1 MKYVIIGAS
10 AAGMQA
16 AEDIRALDLLGEIT
30 VISAEKHYPYSRCL
44 ISRYVE
50 GILPAE
56 GLCFKTNHFFRDR
69 NVVGLLD
76 TRVEAI
82 DPLAKQVRLASGQA
96 LPYDRLLLATGS
108 RPFVPRIPGTQTGR
122 VYPFHSME
130 DAERIADAAQAA
142 RTAVVLGAGFAGL
155 EAAYALA
162 RRGIKVTVVEKMGQI
177 LPNQLDWAGSQIIH
191 GDLTRSGVH
200 ILLNTSVSTINGEAN
215 VSSVTLT
222 DNTSLMADLVV
233 LATGIRANKEL
244 AEQAGLATNRG
255 VVVNENMQTSNPDIY
270 AAGDVIEI
278 EDISTGKRVSSATWF
293 NAVVQGKYAAFN
305 MTGRKR
311 VYSEAV
317 GIQNAVQFHRVPAI
331 SFGQT
336 LVGGDDQ
343 EEYEIMTLQKA
354 DVYKKLVLK
363 DNILCGMIFVGD
375 IGKAGFYAALIRHRV
390 DLSAVRDRLLDDD
403 FSYAAVLGQHTFG
416 QKNPYSQTA
425 PEWEDAHS
433 FWAAR
438 PRAVGI
444 VRG

>member
-1 MKYVIIGAS
+1 MHYVIIGAS

-16 AEDIRALDLLGEIT
+16 AEDIRALDAQGDIT

-50 GILPAE
+50 GNLPAK
-56 GLCFKTNHFFRDR
+56 GLCFKTDHFFQDR
-69 NVVGLLD
+69 RVTGMLD
-76 TRVEAI
+76 TLVERV
-82 DPLAKQVRLASGQA
+82 DPQAKQVHLASGKA
-96 LPYDRLLLATGS
+96 LAYDRLLLATGS
-108 RPFVPRIPGTQTGR
+108 RPFVPRIPGAELGR
-122 VYPFHSME
+122 VYPFHSMA
-130 DAERIADAAQAA
+130 DAERIAQAA
-142 RTAVVLGAGFAGL
+142 TLAHRAVVLGAGFAGL

-162 RRGIKVTVVEKMGQI
+162 RRGIGVTVVERMGQI
-177 LPNQLDWAGSQIIH
+177 LPNQLDWVGSQIIQD
-191 GDLTRSGVH
+191 DLARSGVR
-200 ILLNTSVSTINGEAN
+200 ILLNTSVSSINGTGD

-222 DNTSLMADLVV
+222 DNTSLLADLVV

-244 AEQAGLATNRG
+244 AEQAGLATARG
-255 VVVNENMQTSNPDIY
+255 VVVNEFMQTSNPDIY

-278 EDISTGKRVSSATWF
+278 DDITTGRRACSATWF

-305 MTGRKR
+305 MTGHRR

-336 LVGGDDQ
+336 LVGADVD
-343 EEYEIMTLQKA
+343 EAYETMTLRKG
-354 DVYKKLVLK
+354 DVYKKLVFR
-363 DNILCGMIFVGD
+363 DNILYGMIFVGD
-375 IGKAGFYAALIRHRV
+375 IAKAGFYAALIRHRV
-390 DLSAVRDRLLDDD
+390 DISAVRERLLDDD
-403 FSYAAVLGQHTFG
+403 FSHAAVLGQHTFG
-416 QKNPYSQTA
+416 QKNPYAQTA
-425 PEWEDAHS
+425 PEWEEADS